1 MARKSIEG
9 MEEKVLSYIK
19 EFIQTN
25 QYPPSVREIGNA
37 VGLKSSSSV
46 HRYLLILE
54 EKGLLLRD
62 EDKTRALRMP
72 NDTVTSKIPE
82 EEYSS
87 DSIVVPV
94 IGSVAAGI
102 PITAEENVIDTF
114 PLPTYFAKHG
124 EVFMLKVKGDSMI
137 DAGILSGDYLIVSK
151 TPTASNGEIIVAMLD
166 GEATVK
172 RFYRENGYFRLQP
185 ENDAY
190 EPILTNSLTIIGKV
204 RGVIRTNVY

>member
-9 MEEKVLSYIK
+9 MEEKVLNYIK

-25 QYPPSVREIGNA
+25 QYPPSVREIGSA

-46 HRYLLILE
+46 HRYLSILE

-62 EDKTRALRMP
+62 GDKTRALRMP
-72 NDTVTSKIPE
+72 NETVSSKIPE

-87 DSIVVPV
+87 DSITVPV

-137 DAGILSGDYLIVSK
+137 NAGIFTDDIIIAEQTSYAENGDLV
-151 TPTASNGEIIVAMLD
+151 VALVD
-166 GEATVK
+166 DEGATVK
-172 RFYRENGYFRLQP
+172 TFYKENGHYRLQP
-185 ENDAY
+185 ENDNMS
-190 EPILTNSLTIIGKV
+190 PIISDNVKIMGKV
-204 RGVIRTNVY
+204 VALIRYF

>member
-1 MARKSIEG
+1 M
-9 MEEKVLSYIK
+9 
-19 EFIQTN
+19 
-25 QYPPSVREIGNA
+25 
-37 VGLKSSSSV
+37 GLKSSSSV
-46 HRYLLILE
+46 HRYLSILE

-62 EDKTRALRMP
+62 GDKTRALRMP
-72 NDTVTSKIPE
+72 NETVSSKIPE

-87 DSIVVPV
+87 DSITVPV

-151 TPTASNGEIIVAMLD
+151 TPNASNGEIIVAMLD

-172 RFYRENGYFRLQP
+172 RFYKENGYFRLQP
-185 ENDAY
+185 ENEAY

-204 RGVIRTNVY
+204 RGVIRTNVH

>member
-9 MEEKVLSYIK
+9 MEEKVLNYIK
-19 EFIQTN
+19 EFIQSN

-46 HRYLLILE
+46 HRYLSILA

-62 EDKTRALRMP
+62 GDKTRAIRMP
-72 NDTVTSKIPE
+72 NEKVTAKISE
-82 EEYSS
+82 EEYST
-87 DSIVVPV
+87 DSITVPV

-114 PLPTYFAKHG
+114 PLPTYFARHG

-151 TPTASNGEIIVAMLD
+151 THTASNGEIIVAMLD

-172 RFYRENGYFRLQP
+172 RFYKEDGYFRLQP

-204 RGVIRTNVY
+204 RGVIRTNVH

>member
-9 MEEKVLSYIK
+9 MEEKVLTYIK

-25 QYPPSVREIGNA
+25 QYPPSVREIGSA
-37 VGLKSSSSV
+37 VGLKSSQSV
-46 HRYLLILE
+46 HRYLSILE

-62 EDKTRALRMP
+62 GDKTRALRMP
-72 NDTVTSKIPE
+72 NETVSSKIPE

-87 DSIVVPV
+87 ESIIVPV

-114 PLPTYFAKHG
+114 PLPPYFARHG

-151 TPTASNGEIIVAMLD
+151 TSNASNGEIIVAMLD

-172 RFYRENGYFRLQP
+172 RFYKENGYFRLQP
-185 ENDAY
+185 ENEAY

-204 RGVIRTNVY
+204 RGVIRTNVH

>member
-9 MEEKVLSYIK
+9 MEEKVLTYIK

-25 QYPPSVREIGNA
+25 QYPPSVREIGSA

-46 HRYLLILE
+46 HRYLSILE

-62 EDKTRALRMP
+62 GDKTRALRMP
-72 NDTVTSKIPE
+72 NETVSSKIPE

-87 DSIVVPV
+87 ESIIVPV

-114 PLPTYFAKHG
+114 PLPPYFARHG

-151 TPTASNGEIIVAMLD
+151 TSNASNGEIIVAMLD

-172 RFYRENGYFRLQP
+172 RFYKENGYFRLQP
-185 ENDAY
+185 ENEAY
-190 EPILTNSLTIIGKV
+190 EPILTNYLTIIGKV
-204 RGVIRTNVY
+204 RGVIRTNVH